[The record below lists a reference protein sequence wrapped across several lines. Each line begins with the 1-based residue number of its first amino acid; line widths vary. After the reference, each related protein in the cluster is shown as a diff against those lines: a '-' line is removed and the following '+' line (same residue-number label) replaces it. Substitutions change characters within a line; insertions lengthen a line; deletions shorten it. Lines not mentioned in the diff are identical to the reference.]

1 MGLTR
6 ELSLLSLI
14 LLFILL
20 FSFLRFSFIHGGGK
34 IDQVVGREI
43 LNVADE
49 RANGG
54 AKLRDRVLQFYSLS
68 FRY

>member
-6 ELSLLSLI
+6 ELSFLSVI
-14 LLFILL
+14 LFILF
-20 FSFLRFSFIHGGGK
+20 FSFIHFSFIHGGGK
-34 IDQVVGREI
+34 IDQVVGRDV